1 MSCSHKNTPYR
12 QVENTQGNKLN
23 LFNKHVN
30 DMGFYHMEDHSVFLL
45 TFLWLIKDAG
55 LSVVNLNTYRKL
67 SDQHVV
73 WI

>member
-1 MSCSHKNTPYR
+1 
-12 QVENTQGNKLN
+12 
-23 LFNKHVN
+23 
-30 DMGFYHMEDHSVFLL
+30 MGFYHMEDHSVFLL

-73 WI
+73 WT